1 MVLGDGFILWRL
13 FLSNQSSSALNP
25 ALMALRKRG
34 DWPTIEAVKGCVLV
48 LVGGCLRRVGR
59 CVLGGCW
66 VWCRDG
72 FLELVR
78 GFCGDWDRECAEWVE
93 KA

>member
-34 DWPTIEAVKGCVLV
+34 VRPTIEAVKGCV
-48 LVGGCLRRVGR
+48 
-59 CVLGGCW
+59 
-66 VWCRDG
+66 
-72 FLELVR
+72 
-78 GFCGDWDRECAEWVE
+78 
-93 KA
+93 